1 MTTIDN
7 SLLQTLNQ
15 SRVYVSPDPVTI
27 DSIQHWLCANITDL
41 NYVVIGNMIIGAYG
55 EGEDALQ
62 FIAKLDNGMI
72 SVDIGDKNN
81 NNVASFICNEELSL
95 VNELMSY

>member
-27 DSIQHWLCANITDL
+27 DSIQDWLCANIEDL
-41 NYVVIGNMIIGAYG
+41 NYVVIGNTIIGAYG

-62 FIAKLDNGMI
+62 FIATLADGTI
-72 SVDIGDKNN
+72 SVNIDDKNN
-81 NNVASFICNEELSL
+81 KNVASFTCNEELSL